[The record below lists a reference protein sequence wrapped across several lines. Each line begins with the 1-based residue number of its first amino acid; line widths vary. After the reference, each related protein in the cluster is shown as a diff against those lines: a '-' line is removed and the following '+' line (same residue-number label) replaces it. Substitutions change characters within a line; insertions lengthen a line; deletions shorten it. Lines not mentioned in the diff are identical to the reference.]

1 MKKFL
6 IPSFFAAGLITH
18 TDGAD
23 ASQRVVD
30 QISNDPENNAAI
42 TNFKLPFA
50 LAGHSSH
57 ASHGSHGSH
66 RSSGGGSAIPTPKA
80 PKAGNS
86 TSNSGTLPKIVRNSK
101 KYSALVLETQ
111 TCLAIYDYY
120 DGALDGVL
128 GAGTKKAISMAQ
140 EQNGMKVTGEL
151 DMDFLT
157 RCRSSLK

>member
-6 IPSFFAAGLITH
+6 IPSFFAAGLISH
-18 TDGAD
+18 DEGAN
-23 ASQRVVD
+23 ASQSIIN
-30 QISNDPENNAAI
+30 QINNDPENNAAI
-42 TNFKLPFA
+42 MNFKLPFA

-66 RSSGGGSAIPTPKA
+66 RSSGGSSTPTPKA

-111 TCLAIYDYY
+111 TCLSIYDYY
-120 DGALDGVL
+120 DGALDGML

-140 EQNGMKVTGEL
+140 KQNGMTVTGEL
-151 DMDFLT
+151 DMDFLK